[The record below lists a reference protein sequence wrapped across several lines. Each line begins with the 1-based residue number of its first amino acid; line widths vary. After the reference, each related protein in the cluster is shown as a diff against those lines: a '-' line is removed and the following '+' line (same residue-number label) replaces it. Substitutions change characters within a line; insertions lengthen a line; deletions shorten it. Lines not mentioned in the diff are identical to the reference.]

1 MEDFFLRVRKNY
13 ITLFIRAWGQLF
25 LPISFDLCV
34 TFLKISRQITQL
46 ENGERT

>member
-1 MEDFFLRVRKNY
+1 MEDFFSQGEENC

-34 TFLKISRQITQL
+34 SFLRIRRQITQL